1 MSIAIEERISQQVKA
16 VVDFPRELST
26 MAPWEIRIAISELV
40 RENKMDLAV
49 AAAESAMALYPD
61 SQDILVIGS
70 LLAEVRQEWS
80 RAEQLLIQLL
90 QLQGADAPAESWLHL
105 IRVLRCQNKGDDM
118 ALVIDHVLTV
128 YGSDPQVVE
137 EREALMALRSE
148 ISNTKA

>member
-61 SQDILVIGS
+61 SQQS
-70 LLAEVRQEWS
+70 S
-80 RAEQLLIQLL
+80 
-90 QLQGADAPAESWLHL
+90 
-105 IRVLRCQNKGDDM
+105 C
-118 ALVIDHVLTV
+118 
-128 YGSDPQVVE
+128 
-137 EREALMALRSE
+137 
-148 ISNTKA
+148 